1 MNPSDAIREAASA
14 SGFTLAMLA
23 DVMGTIPQVVNGYL
37 TRKNGM
43 RSDKLVDIA
52 GAMGYDVVLV
62 PKGSRLPNGSI
73 TVEAAGGESDD

>member
-23 DVMGTIPQVVNGYL
+23 DVMGTIPQVINGYL

-43 RSDKLVDIA
+43 RADKLVDMA
-52 GAMGYDVVLV
+52 GAMGYEVVLV
-62 PKGSRLPNGSI
+62 PNGSRLPNGSI
-73 TVEAAGGESDD
+73 TVDAGCSDD